1 MNSWEEIA
9 AKLMEAG
16 VEPQP
21 EVGQTW
27 VLREDAY
34 LRKIL
39 DPEEKL
45 PKKVVIS
52 SVEPPTWGRF
62 NLKIR
67 VTGNKDIAIPQG
79 EVMEIDCFETLYEVY
94 RPSVWERIT

>member
-1 MNSWEEIA
+1 MT
-9 AKLMEAG
+9 KLIEAG

-27 VLREDAY
+27 VLREDAF

-45 PKKVVIS
+45 PKKVVVS
-52 SVEPPTWGRF
+52 SVEPPTWSRF
-62 NLKIR
+62 TLKIR
-67 VTGNKDIAIPQG
+67 VVNNNV
-79 EVMEIDCFETLYEVY
+79 EMEIDCFETLYEVY